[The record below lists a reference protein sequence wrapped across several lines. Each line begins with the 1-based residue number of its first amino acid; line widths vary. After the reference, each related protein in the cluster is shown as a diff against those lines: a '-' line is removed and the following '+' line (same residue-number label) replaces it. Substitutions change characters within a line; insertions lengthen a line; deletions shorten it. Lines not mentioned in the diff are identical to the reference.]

1 LSLRAALP
9 AVEGMMDII
18 RIDSSDIAELGTP
31 VATYG
36 AGEPTTDGTF
46 ELIVNI
52 VLATGLTA

>member
-1 LSLRAALP
+1 M
-9 AVEGMMDII
+9 ETI
-18 RIDSSDIAELGTP
+18 RIDSADIAELGTQ

-52 VLATGLTA
+52 VLATDGSIA